1 MTIKVTSKS
10 YQGIDGLSDE
20 ELLGELF
27 SNPRERIAFLNDEA
41 RQDLSNY
48 HLTEGVRANDKEDLM
63 LLLDEVKNFN
73 DFTEDNDP
81 YGEHDFGSIQF
92 KGEKYFF
99 KIDYYDEEL
108 INGSSNPADPSIT
121 RRVITVMLAEEY

>member
-1 MTIKVTSKS
+1 MTTEV
-10 YQGIDGLSDE
+10 LSHSE
-20 ELLGELF
+20 M
-27 SNPRERIAFLNDEA
+27 IAFLNDEA
-41 RQDLSNY
+41 RQDLRNY
-48 HLTEGVRANDKEDLM
+48 HLTEGVRANDKEDIM
-63 LLLDEVKNFN
+63 LLLNEVKNFN
-73 DFTEDNDP
+73 DLTEDNDP